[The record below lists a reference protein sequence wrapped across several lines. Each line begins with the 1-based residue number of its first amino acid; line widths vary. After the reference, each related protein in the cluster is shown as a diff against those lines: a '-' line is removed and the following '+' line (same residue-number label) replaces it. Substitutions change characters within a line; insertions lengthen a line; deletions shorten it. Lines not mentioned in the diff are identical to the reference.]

1 MTRPRRRSTP
11 RSPAA
16 PVAEG
21 PAGLVL
27 ASGSPRRH
35 ELLTSIGLS
44 FTVEAADIDE
54 SVSPGEEPK
63 PYVLRLARA
72 KALHVAAAQP
82 DGTIVIGADTT
93 VEVDGAILAKPAD
106 ADDAAA
112 MLRTLSGRT
121 HQVHTGM
128 AVAVAGEDDP
138 WAHVTTTTVTFA
150 ALDHATVAW
159 YVGTGEPFGKAG
171 AYAIQGVGGALVAS
185 VDGNV
190 QNVVGLPLAD
200 LVANPAIAALLRAR
214 VTS

>member
-1 MTRPRRRSTP
+1 M
-11 RSPAA
+11 
-16 PVAEG
+16 
-21 PAGLVL
+21 L

-54 SVSPGEEPK
+54 SVTPGEEPK
-63 PYVLRLARA
+63 PYVLRLAKA
-72 KALHVAAAQP
+72 KALHVAATQP
-82 DGTIVIGADTT
+82 LGTVVIGADTT

-112 MLRTLSGRT
+112 MLRTLSGRS

-128 AVAVAGEDDP
+128 AVAIAGESDP
-138 WAHVTTTTVTFA
+138 WAHVSTTTVTFA

-171 AYAIQGVGGALVAS
+171 AYAIQGVGGALIAS
-185 VDGNV
+185 VAGNV

-200 LVANPAIAALLRAR
+200 LVANPSIAALLRAR
-214 VTS
+214 PAL

>member
-1 MTRPRRRSTP
+1 
-11 RSPAA
+11 
-16 PVAEG
+16 VAELAEG
-21 PAGLVL
+21 TVRLVL

-72 KALHVAAAQP
+72 KALHVAATQA

-121 HQVHTGM
+121 HHVHTGM

-159 YVGTGEPFGKAG
+159 YVATGEPFGKAG

-214 VTS
+214 VGS